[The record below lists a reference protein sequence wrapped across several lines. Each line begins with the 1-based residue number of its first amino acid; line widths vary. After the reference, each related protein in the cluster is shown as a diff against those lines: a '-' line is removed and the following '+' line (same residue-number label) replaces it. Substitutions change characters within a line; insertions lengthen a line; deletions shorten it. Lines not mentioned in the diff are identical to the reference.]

1 VGTALGWFGDLIQAL
16 LKFLPRLTLIR
27 ETHRGVKF
35 RHNGEAVLL
44 LPGLRIWWPLIAD
57 VEVVAV
63 ARQSI
68 DLPTQTL
75 TAKDGIAV
83 AASAVIVYEIRNPVK
98 AYTTSWD
105 FDSTVSDVARIA
117 FRDYI
122 IGHDMEVLLENVSK
136 GDALLLKTIQA
147 ALKSYGVGVLQ
158 VGITDLVATRA
169 ISLFLPD
176 GGRGKAA
183 E

>member
-1 VGTALGWFGDLIQAL
+1 MGTALGWFGDLIQAL
-16 LKFLPRLTLIR
+16 LKFFPRLVLIR

-35 RHNGEAVLL
+35 RRNGEAVLME
-44 LPGLRIWWPLIAD
+44 PGLRVWWPLVAD
-57 VEVVAV
+57 VEIVAV

-75 TAKDGIAV
+75 TSKDGVPVAV
-83 AASAVIVYEIRNPVK
+83 SAVVIYEIRNPVK
-98 AYTTSWD
+98 AYTSSWD
-105 FDSTVSDVARIA
+105 FDDTVSDVARIA

-122 IGHDMEVLLENVSK
+122 IGHDMEILLENVSK
-136 GDALLLKTIQA
+136 GDAALLKTIQS
-147 ALKSYGVGVLQ
+147 ALRSYGVYVLQ

-169 ISLFLPD
+169 VSLFLPD
-176 GGRGKAA
+176 GGRGKAH